1 MKACVFSFFFFWVKV
16 DGYYKNISFR
26 NNFRNFLQKKEK
38 EKEKVLICFFL
49 LLFFFLQFII
59 FFIKVVLKLS

>member
-38 EKEKVLICFFL
+38 EKEKEKVLICFL
-49 LLFFFLQFII
+49 FLQFII